1 MYGYGYG
8 CQLISLVYI
17 HILVWVII
25 SIADTFS
32 VALFNHLDVAES
44 WTIFDSFPTYADQDC
59 CFGSMYA
66 NLYLYL

>member
-1 MYGYGYG
+1 MMYEKN
-8 CQLISLVYI
+8 CSV
-17 HILVWVII
+17 
-25 SIADTFS
+25 ADLFS

-44 WTIFDSFPTYADQDC
+44 WTIYDSFPTYADQDC